1 MISVSLKNYIFYC
14 YLIFGVL
21 WYVITNYEL
30 NPRIIEYIELIT
42 NLIKENKRS
51 EYDLLIILL
60 CLPFELFVGRCM
72 YLLRYKKQFEV
83 TFLFKHRVFNSK
95 NSED

>member
-14 YLIFGVL
+14 YLIFGVT
-21 WYVITNYEL
+21 WYVIINYKL
-30 NPRIIEYIELIT
+30 NPEIMEYIELIS

-51 EYDLLIILL
+51 DYDLLVILL
-60 CLPFELFVGRCM
+60 CLPFELFVCRCM

-83 TFLFKHRVFNSK
+83 TFLFKHKTFDSGNSG
-95 NSED
+95 D